1 MNADRIE
8 PGQPMPR
15 ETPAH
20 EPPPKGASFMNVF
33 RWILFAGL
41 LLLAA
46 ASITVYA
53 VGHRPGGGA
62 KTSAGAIRYHC
73 PMHPSYTSDRPGEC
87 PICGMTL
94 EPIPATEEG
103 HAAHAG
109 GPGSAAGAA
118 GQVPGLAPIQISPER
133 IQLIGVR
140 TAVATKR
147 AMGGRIELVG
157 FVTPDEKSLRRVQIR
172 TSGWIQKLYVNQTG
186 ETVRAGDPLL
196 TIYSPELYQSEQE
209 YLIELGGHAGAM
221 PGMDSPAGGAAP
233 GSAGPHESG
242 ALEAARERLRLFG
255 VPPQEIARLDRERT
269 ASTALTLRSPVTGT
283 VLERNVVE
291 GQSVGADTP
300 LFTIADLA
308 RVWVLADL
316 YEMDFGRVRVGDR
329 AEFHVDAF
337 PGRSFEGHVD
347 FVYPTL
353 SSETR
358 TLKIRFALANPGGV
372 LRPGMYGRAIV
383 LAGTRSV
390 LAIPAEAVVNAGEH
404 DYAFLARA
412 GGRFEP
418 RGVTIGKG
426 DGEWVPVLS
435 GLAEGDTV
443 VASASFLI
451 DSESRLRSAISGLG
465 GSGGPEATGAPA
477 PHQHGATP

>member
-1 MNADRIE
+1 MSVDRFE
-8 PGQPMPR
+8 PGPPAPGGS
-15 ETPAH
+15 PAH
-20 EPPPKGASFMNVF
+20 EPPPPGASFMNAF

-41 LLLAA
+41 LVLAV
-46 ASITVYA
+46 ASVTIYA
-53 VGHRPGGGA
+53 IGSRPDQGA
-62 KTSAGAIRYHC
+62 RTHAGAVRYHC

-94 EPIPATEEG
+94 EPIPASDAG
-103 HAAHAG
+103 HAAPGGAD
-109 GPGSAAGAA
+109 GPGSA

-140 TAVATKR
+140 TAVAAKR
-147 AMGGRIELVG
+147 AMGGRLELVG
-157 FVTPDEKSLRRVQIR
+157 FVAPDEKSLRRVQIR
-172 TSGWIQKLYVNQTG
+172 TSGYIQRLHVNQTG
-186 ETVRAGDPLL
+186 EVVRAGDPLL
-196 TIYSPELYQSEQE
+196 TLYSPELYQSEQE

-221 PGMDSPAGGAAP
+221 PGMNPAAGAAA
-233 GSAGPHESG
+233 GSAGPHEAG
-242 ALEAARERLRLFG
+242 ALDAARERLRLFG
-255 VPPQEIARLDRERT
+255 VPPEEIARLDRERT

-291 GQSVGADTP
+291 GQSVGGDTP
-300 LFTIADLA
+300 LFTIADLS
-308 RVWVLADL
+308 RVWVMADL

-329 AEFHVDAF
+329 AEFRVDAF
-337 PGRSFEGHVD
+337 PDRSFDGRVD

-372 LRPGMYGRAIV
+372 LRPGMYGRAV
-383 LAGTRSV
+383 VEAGARTALAV
-390 LAIPAEAVVNAGEH
+390 PAEAVVNAGEH

-418 RGVTIGKG
+418 RAVTIGKG

-465 GSGGPEATGAPA
+465 SSGGPATRAATP

>member
-1 MNADRIE
+1 MNA
-8 PGQPMPR
+8 
-15 ETPAH
+15 
-20 EPPPKGASFMNVF
+20 F

-41 LLLAA
+41 LLLAV
-46 ASITVYA
+46 ASVTIYVI
-53 VGHRPGGGA
+53 GSRPESGERT
-62 KTSAGAIRYHC
+62 KAGAVRYHC

-94 EPIPATEEG
+94 EPIPASDAG
-103 HAAHAG
+103 RAALGGAG
-109 GPGSAAGAA
+109 GTGAA
-118 GQVPGLAPIQISPER
+118 GQVVGLAPIQISPER

-140 TAVATKR
+140 TAVATR
-147 AMGGRIELVG
+147 RPMGGRLELVG
-157 FVTPDEKSLRRVQIR
+157 FVAPDEKSLRRVQIR
-172 TSGWIQKLYVNQTG
+172 TSGYIQRLQVNQTG
-186 ETVRAGDPLL
+186 EIVRAGDPLL

-209 YLIELGGHAGAM
+209 YLIELGVHAGTM
-221 PGMDSPAGGAAP
+221 PEMKPEPGAAAS
-233 GSAGPHESG
+233 GSPGPHEAG
-242 ALEAARERLRLFG
+242 ALDAARERLRLFG
-255 VPPQEIARLDRERT
+255 VPPEEIARLDRERT

-291 GQSVGADTP
+291 GQSVGGDTP
-300 LFTIADLA
+300 LFTIADLS

-329 AEFHVDAF
+329 AEFSVDAF
-337 PGRSFEGHVD
+337 PGRSFDGHVD

-353 SSETR
+353 SGETR

-372 LRPGMYGRAIV
+372 LRPGMYGRAVV
-383 LAGTRSV
+383 LGDARTA
-390 LAIPAEAVVNAGEH
+390 LAVPAEAVVNAGAH
-404 DYAFLARA
+404 DYTFLARA

-418 RGVTIGKG
+418 RSVTIGKG

-435 GLAEGDTV
+435 GLAEGDTI

-465 GSGGPEATGAPA
+465 SSREPGTSGAPA
-477 PHQHGATP
+477 PHKHGATP